1 MNWIYSRYWIE
12 DWKQGER
19 LLFPIISLFS
29 LSYQTQA
36 LFGKRATWFSGRF
49 FDKESR
55 NWKEKFLLSEE
66 TVYPRVPKLNKSIC
80 KECKPLTVS

>member
-19 LLFPIISLFS
+19 LLFPIISLFT
-29 LSYQTQA
+29 LSYQTHA

-80 KECKPLTVS
+80 KECKHLTVS